1 MTFETCKCHIMI
13 NNTRKHKMATTKD
26 FAQYITNI
34 MGVER
39 FSARPMF
46 GEYGFYCDGK
56 VVGFICDNRLLI
68 KPVPQSLKLDEG
80 CEKDHAYPE
89 SKLYYVIEEDKI
101 DDLDLREIC
110 HAIAAATPEKKPK
123 AKKK

>member
-1 MTFETCKCHIMI
+1 
-13 NNTRKHKMATTKD
+13 MATSKD
-26 FAQYITNI
+26 FAQYITNV
-34 MGVER
+34 MGQER

-68 KPVPQSLKLDEG
+68 KPLPQSAVLEES

-101 DDLDLREIC
+101 DDIGLRQIC
-110 HAIAAATPEKKPK
+110 YDMAASIPEKKKPK
-123 AKKK
+123 PKNK

>member
-1 MTFETCKCHIMI
+1 
-13 NNTRKHKMATTKD
+13 MATTKD

-34 MGVER
+34 MGTER

-68 KPVPQSLKLDEG
+68 KPLPQSSLLEES
-80 CEKDHAYPE
+80 CEKDYAYPG

-101 DDLDLREIC
+101 DDLGLRQIC
-110 HAIAAATPEKKPK
+110 YEIAAATPEKKK
-123 AKKK
+123 AKPKLK

>member
-1 MTFETCKCHIMI
+1 
-13 NNTRKHKMATTKD
+13 MATSKE
-26 FAQYITNI
+26 FAQYITNV
-34 MGVER
+34 MGQER
-39 FSARPMF
+39 FSSRPMF

-68 KPVPQSLKLDEG
+68 KPAPQSLKLEES

-101 DDLDLREIC
+101 DNIGLRQIC
-110 HAIAAATPEKKPK
+110 YDIAAATPDKKPK
-123 AKKK
+123 KPKSK